1 MNIRNTRELLA
12 TQKIDPEDY
21 CKMKAEFIGKLER
34 LEAKLSVFS
43 DTTTYIDKL
52 LDQGVANLFRL
63 DQIL

>member
-1 MNIRNTRELLA
+1 
-12 TQKIDPEDY
+12 
-21 CKMKAEFIGKLER
+21 MKAEFIGKLER

-63 DQIL
+63 DQIYEKGNMQQKKAVIGSMYPKN